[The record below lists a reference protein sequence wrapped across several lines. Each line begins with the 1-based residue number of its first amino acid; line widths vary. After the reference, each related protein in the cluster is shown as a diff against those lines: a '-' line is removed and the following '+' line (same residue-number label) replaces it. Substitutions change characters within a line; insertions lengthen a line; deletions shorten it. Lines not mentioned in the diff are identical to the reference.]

1 MNSEKNITMFSKA
14 LYSSWCYADSYKT
27 LFDCGEG
34 CATALANRLPGV
46 ENLFLGHGHGDH
58 TLGLPSVVG
67 CRNAAQGTSRNSE
80 TMAEHNKPLT
90 IYYPEDN
97 DLFDDLFGF
106 CGKRYDHW
114 LRYKLEVVKIGVG
127 FELQL
132 GKNVFVKA
140 IELRHQKNAPTL
152 GYVIYENR
160 VRLKPEFVGQNIPA
174 LLKGG
179 LDRSTINE
187 SYRANLFAY
196 CLDAYDIVNP
206 SEIAGCNDVV
216 MDCTFLNKEDRTDM
230 THFTLDEAVA
240 LCKSVGVKHVIGAHL
255 SPRYNFTEAN
265 DYTEEMENYITLINP
280 HKTNVL

>member
-1 MNSEKNITMFSKA
+1 MTSNPLNVRMASKA
-14 LYSSWCYADSYKT
+14 LYSSWCYAQTYNT

-34 CATALANRLPGV
+34 CATSLTNALPGV
-46 ENLFLGHGHGDH
+46 ERLFFSHGHGDH
-58 TLGLPSVVG
+58 TLGLPSMVG
-67 CRNAAQGTSRNSE
+67 CRNSAQGTSRNSE

-114 LRYKLEVVKIGVG
+114 LRYKLDVVKIGAG

-132 GKNVFVKA
+132 GKNVFIKA
-140 IELRHQKNAPTL
+140 IELRHQKNAPTI

-160 VRLKPEFVGQNIPA
+160 TRLKAEFVGKDIPA
-174 LLKGG
+174 LLKSGVPRTS
-179 LDRSTINE
+179 LNE

-206 SEIAGCNDVV
+206 SEIAGCNHVV
-216 MDCTFLNKEDRTDM
+216 MDCTFLKKEDRTDM

-240 LCKSVGVKHVIGAHL
+240 LCKDVGVKHVIGAHL
-255 SPRYNFTEAN
+255 SPRY
-265 DYTEEMENYITLINP
+265 DYNELMNSDYVTFINP
-280 HKTNVL
+280 HRVNNL